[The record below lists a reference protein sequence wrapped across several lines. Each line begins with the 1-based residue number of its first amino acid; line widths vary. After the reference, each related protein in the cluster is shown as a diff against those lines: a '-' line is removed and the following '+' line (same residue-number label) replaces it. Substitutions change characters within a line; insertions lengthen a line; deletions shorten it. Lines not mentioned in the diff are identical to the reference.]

1 MRYHVRVEI
10 ADNVFGTIREFSSFE
25 KAKIYAEKYDD
36 VISGEKITKHHHIEI
51 LDTKTGKRYFRCY
64 C

>member
-10 ADNVFGTIREFSSFE
+10 ADNVFGTIKEFSSFE
-25 KAKIYAEKYDD
+25 KAKIYAEK
-36 VISGEKITKHHHIEI
+36 SEKITKHHHIEI